1 MVKELVRSLD
11 EFVVCV
17 TTNNAELFFN
27 AFPIESHFILVL
39 DSLQCVARVN
49 CLVLVSL
56 CRIVDSV

>member
-1 MVKELVRSLD
+1 MS
-11 EFVVCV
+11 FTTV
-17 TTNNAELFFN
+17 TLTNNAGLFFN

-56 CRIVDSV
+56 CRITIVDSVSSHFK